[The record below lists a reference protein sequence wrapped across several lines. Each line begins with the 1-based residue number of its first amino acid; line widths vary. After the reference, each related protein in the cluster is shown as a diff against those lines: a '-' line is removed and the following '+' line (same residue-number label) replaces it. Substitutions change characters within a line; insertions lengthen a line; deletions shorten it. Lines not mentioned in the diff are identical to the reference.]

1 MDTLEFKTKYALSL
15 KEFLLTAKWEEGQIE
30 IIRVTPSGHRF
41 TGVLRN
47 VFDLGNRM
55 AVVHPGGS
63 VMDYT
68 TRRAIRSVTV
78 SLEYPAKVC
87 LLVDSSNG
95 AVIPNLDI
103 AWPGRTYFEGEYR
116 GNHSG

>member
-15 KEFLLTAKWEEGQIE
+15 KEFLLTAEWGVEQIE
-30 IIRVTPSGHRF
+30 IIRIAPSGHRF
-41 TGVLRN
+41 MGVLRK
-47 VFDLGNRM
+47 VFDSGNRM

-78 SLEYPAKVC
+78 SLGYPAKVC
-87 LLVDSSNG
+87 LLVDASTG
-95 AVIPNLDI
+95 AVVPDLDI
-103 AWPGRTYFEGEYR
+103 AWPGKTYFEGEYR

>member
-15 KEFLLTAKWEEGQIE
+15 KEFLLTAEWGVGQIE

-41 TGVLRN
+41 MGVLRN

-63 VMDYT
+63 VMDYP

-95 AVIPNLDI
+95 AVTPNLDI
-103 AWPGRTYFEGEYR
+103 AWPGRT
-116 GNHSG
+116 

>member
-15 KEFLLTAKWEEGQIE
+15 KEFLLTAKWEEEGQIE

-41 TGVLRN
+41 MGVLRSI
-47 VFDLGNRM
+47 FEGGDRM

-63 VMDYT
+63 VMDYP

-95 AVIPNLDI
+95 AVVPDLDI
-103 AWPGRTYFEGEYR
+103 AWPGRT
-116 GNHSG
+116 